1 MDRLTKAEREAGIII
16 HRNPTKSGVRSS
28 KSTDVLLAELPYKLR
43 SRVVRPAIRKA
54 SKIVRKEVRSKL
66 NSTGE
71 RTYSSDGNVVYGQP
85 IGPSK
90 KTGTRKKLTNKLKA
104 KRSENKEMSKAIIT
118 RSWTKD
124 LGAVV
129 GATTG
134 PSWKHAAQ
142 GHILEY
148 GANIFLWGKVLKK
161 DGPGGSK
168 GSRYRLPPRP
178 FLRPAVLKTKAAQK
192 KAIVSTMKQ
201 WAKKIRSEVKMY
213 PDVDDS

>member
-1 MDRLTKAEREAGIII
+1 MASLSKVEREAGIIL

-28 KSTDVLLAELPYKLR
+28 KSTDPFLEGLPYKLR
-43 SRVVRPAIRKA
+43 ARVVRPAIRAA
-54 SKIVRKEVRSKL
+54 SKIVRKQVRENLKK
-66 NSTGE
+66 TGA
-71 RTYSSDGNVVYGQP
+71 RSYNSDGTVVYGQP
-85 IGPSK
+85 IGRSK
-90 KTGTRKKLTNKLKA
+90 KTGTGEKLSKTLKA
-104 KRSENKEMSKAIIT
+104 KRSGNKEMSKAIIT

-148 GANIFLWGKVLKK
+148 GANIFLWGKLLRA
-161 DGPGGSK
+161 DGVGGSAGGK
-168 GSRYRLPPRP
+168 YRLPPRP
-178 FLRPAVLKTKAAQK
+178 FLRPAVLQTKQAQK

-201 WAKKIRSEVKMY
+201 WSKKIESEVAEFPEIDY
-213 PDVDDS
+213 S